1 MATISNEIKCY
12 FEKLIEPLVTNK
24 SLEDLFNKLKDD
36 LLKKLMKRYP
46 SKTLNLK
53 SSNLSYQFMETQLIS
68 FW

>member
-46 SKTLNLK
+46 SKMLNLK

>member
-24 SLEDLFNKLKDD
+24 SLGDLFNKLKDD

-46 SKTLNLK
+46 SKMLNLK

>member
-36 LLKKLMKRYP
+36 LLKKLMKGYP
-46 SKTLNLK
+46 SKMLNLK